1 MGKPVARR
9 GRKAS
14 GARGHLPRTAG
25 LPDIGVFQM
34 TVHDDARRWAT
45 LLLCSW
51 AAACVLPAAAR
62 AEMPVDATAL
72 AADPAAS
79 LAEARPQPPLGHRW
93 HELWRNVG
101 ERVRNARPDWLQ
113 HFTGHESTDATL
125 PVGAGA
131 MHIVLQEDRPDGTEL
146 LTARYTLHDAGDL
159 RAYAGAGL
167 NYSQYFHDADGDPGP
182 TLLTRRNRH
191 SSMGAAAEL
200 GADLRVSERMVVNA
214 AVRWADLD
222 NDAEALRS
230 DYGPVAADALLLGL
244 SVGYRFR

>member
-1 MGKPVARR
+1 
-9 GRKAS
+9 
-14 GARGHLPRTAG
+14 
-25 LPDIGVFQM
+25 M
-34 TVHDDARRWAT
+34 TVHDGARGWAT
-45 LLLCSW
+45 LLLCGW
-51 AAACVLPAAAR
+51 AVVCILPAPVR
-62 AEMPVDATAL
+62 AESPVDTRSPSLAT
-72 AADPAAS
+72 DPAAS
-79 LAEARPQPPLGHRW
+79 LAEARPQPPLGQRW

-101 ERVRNARPDWLQ
+101 KRVRSARPDWLQ

-125 PVGAGA
+125 PVGAGP

-146 LTARYTLHDAGDL
+146 LTARYTLHDAGDM

-167 NYSQYFHDADGDPGP
+167 NYAQYFHDDADDPGP

-200 GADLRVSERMVVNA
+200 GADLRISERMLVNA

-222 NDAEALRS
+222 DDAAALRS
-230 DYGPVAADALLLGL
+230 DFGPVAADTLMLGL

>member
-1 MGKPVARR
+1 M
-9 GRKAS
+9 
-14 GARGHLPRTAG
+14 
-25 LPDIGVFQM
+25 FQM
-34 TVHDDARRWAT
+34 TVHDDAKGWAT
-45 LLLCSW
+45 LLLLCGW
-51 AAACVLPAAAR
+51 AVVCVLPAPAR
-62 AEMPVDATAL
+62 AELPVDAMSQPL
-72 AADPAAS
+72 ATDPAAS
-79 LAEARPQPPLGHRW
+79 LAEARPQPPRGHRW

-146 LTARYTLHDAGDL
+146 LTARYTLHDAGDM
-159 RAYAGAGL
+159 RTYAGAGL
-167 NYSQYFHDADGDPGP
+167 NYAQYFNDADGDPGP

-200 GADLRVSERMVVNA
+200 GADLRVSERMLVNA
-214 AVRWADLD
+214 AVRWADLED
-222 NDAEALRS
+222 DAAALRS
-230 DYGPVAADALLLGL
+230 DYGPVAADTLMLGL